1 MDPVRDSLLRATDGR
16 DFRRL
21 WAGDSVSQGATQV
34 GDLVVPLLAVTVL
47 AASPLQMGVLTAAQ
61 SAAFLLLGLPAGA
74 WVDRWSKRRVLL
86 LGNVVRAVALA
97 VLPLAWW
104 AGVLSLP
111 LVVAV
116 AFVVGVATLFFDVAY
131 QSYLPALVRS
141 ERLGEGNAL
150 LQVSAS
156 VAQVGGPAVG
166 GWLARLLGAPLAVAV
181 SAVAFAASSGLLS
194 RISHGEPPPD
204 RGARRP
210 LRTEVA
216 EGLSLVVRQPLLRR
230 IVATTALSNFGG
242 SATSALLV
250 LYAVRRLGLSEGQ
263 VGTALGVGAAGGLL
277 GALTVQAVVRRVG
290 EGRTI
295 ALALLPG
302 VAAGALVPLAA
313 LFVDSGAIDD
323 GGAVALLA
331 ASGAVLG
338 VSVVLYNV
346 AQVTYRQRLT
356 PAPLL
361 GRMNASVRFLV
372 WGTMP
377 VGALLGG
384 VLGEHLGL
392 VPTLWTALAVEAV
405 AVLPVLL
412 SPLVRSGPDADRTGP
427 DADRTGPEARSSPPA
442 PPAQP

>member
-1 MDPVRDSLLRATDGR
+1 MSTDPTSAPVPEPSPEPSSLLRAPEGR

-47 AASPLQMGVLTAAQ
+47 AASPLQMGVLSAAQ
-61 SAAFLLLGLPAGA
+61 SAAFLLLGLAAGA

-86 LGNVVRAVALA
+86 LGNLVRAVALA

-131 QSYLPALVRS
+131 QSYLPSLVRS
-141 ERLGEGNAL
+141 ERLGEGNSL
-150 LQVSAS
+150 LQISAS

-166 GWLARLLGAPLAVAV
+166 GWLARLVGAPLAVAV

-194 RISHGEPPPD
+194 RISHVEPPPD
-204 RGARRP
+204 PAARRS
-210 LRTEVA
+210 LRAEVA
-216 EGLSLVVRQPLLRR
+216 EGLSFVVRQPLLRR
-230 IVATTALSNFGG
+230 IVATTSISNLGG
-242 SATSALLV
+242 SATGALLV
-250 LYAVRRLGLSEGQ
+250 LYAVRELGLSEGQ
-263 VGTALGVGAAGGLL
+263 VGTALGIGAAGALA
-277 GALTVQAVVRRVG
+277 GALSVQAIVRRLG

-302 VAAGALVPLAA
+302 LVAGALVPLAA
-313 LFVDSGAIDD
+313 PLVATGALDDD
-323 GGAVALLA
+323 GAVVVLA

-338 VSVVLYNV
+338 VSIVLYNV

-377 VGALLGG
+377 IGALLGG
-384 VLGEHLGL
+384 VLAERIGL
-392 VPTLWTALAVEAV
+392 VPTLWVALAVEALG
-405 AVLPVLL
+405 VLPVLF
-412 SPLVRSGPDADRTGP
+412 SPLVRSGPSTDPTP
-427 DADRTGPEARSSPPA
+427 
-442 PPAQP
+442 

>member
-1 MDPVRDSLLRATDGR
+1 MRPAPTSLLRAPEGR

-21 WAGDSVSQGATQV
+21 WAGDSASQGAAEV

-47 AASPLQMGVLTAAQ
+47 AASPLQMGVLSAAQ

-86 LGNVVRAVALA
+86 LANLVRALALA

-131 QSYLPALVRS
+131 QSYLPSLVRS

-166 GWLARLLGAPLAVAV
+166 GWLARLVGAPLAVAV
-181 SAVAFAASSGLLS
+181 SAAAFALSSGLVS
-194 RISHGEPPPD
+194 RIAHREPPHDP
-204 RGARRP
+204 AQRRP

-216 EGLSLVVRQPLLRR
+216 EGLAFVLHQPLLRR
-230 IVATTALSNFGG
+230 IVATTSLSNLGG

-250 LYAVRRLGLSEGQ
+250 LYAVRQLGLSEGE
-263 VGTALGVGAAGGLL
+263 VGTVFGIGAL
-277 GALTVQAVVRRVG
+277 GALAGALGVQAVVRHVG

-302 VAAGALVPLAA
+302 VAAGAVVPLAA
-313 LFVDSGAIDD
+313 PLVAVGVLDD
-323 GGAVALLA
+323 VEVVALLG
-331 ASGAVLG
+331 ASAAVLG

-356 PAPLL
+356 PVPLL

-384 VLGEHLGL
+384 VLGERTGL
-392 VPTLWTALAVEAV
+392 VATLWTALAVQALG
-405 AVLPVLL
+405 VLPVLL
-412 SPLVRSGPDADRTGP
+412 SPLARSGHA
-427 DADRTGPEARSSPPA
+427 AEPEPGVTRRPR
-442 PPAQP
+442 

>member
-1 MDPVRDSLLRATDGR
+1 MVDVTPAPDSLLRAREGR

-47 AASPLQMGVLTAAQ
+47 AASPLQMGVLSAAQ

-86 LGNVVRAVALA
+86 LGNLVRAVALA

-131 QSYLPALVRS
+131 QSYLPSLVRA
-141 ERLGEGNAL
+141 ERLGEGNSL

-194 RISHGEPPPD
+194 RISHVEPPLD
-204 RGARRP
+204 RSSRRS
-210 LRTEVA
+210 LRAEVA
-216 EGLSLVVRQPLLRR
+216 EGLSFVVHQPLLRR
-230 IVATTALSNFGG
+230 IVATTSLSNLGG
-242 SATSALLV
+242 SATGALLV
-250 LYAVRRLGLSEGQ
+250 LYAVRELGLSEGQ
-263 VGTALGVGAAGGLL
+263 VGTALGIGAGGALL
-277 GALTVQAVVRRVG
+277 GALTVQQVVRRVG

-302 VAAGALVPLAA
+302 IAAGALLPLTGPLVARGA
-313 LFVDSGAIDD
+313 LDD
-323 GGAVALLA
+323 DGAVALLA
-331 ASGAVLG
+331 VSGAVLG
-338 VSVVLYNV
+338 VSIVLYNV
-346 AQVTYRQRLT
+346 AQVTYRQRIT

-384 VLGEHLGL
+384 LLGERIGL
-392 VPTLWTALAVEAV
+392 VATLWTALAVEALG
-405 AVLPVLL
+405 VLPVLL
-412 SPLVRSGPDADRTGP
+412 SPLVRSGPSADAAPGPTPGP
-427 DADRTGPEARSSPPA
+427 DDSATER
-442 PPAQP
+442 

>member
-1 MDPVRDSLLRATDGR
+1 MDLVDRTDPVAPGLLRAPEGR

-47 AASPLQMGVLTAAQ
+47 AATPLQMGVLSAAQ

-86 LGNVVRAVALA
+86 LGNLVRAVALA

-131 QSYLPALVRS
+131 QSYLPSLVRAD
-141 ERLGEGNAL
+141 RLGEGNSL

-194 RISHGEPPPD
+194 RISHVEPPPD
-204 RGARRP
+204 RSARRS
-210 LRTEVA
+210 LRAEVA
-216 EGLSLVVRQPLLRR
+216 EGLSFVVHQPLLRR
-230 IVATTALSNFGG
+230 IVATTSLSNLGG
-242 SATSALLV
+242 SASSALLV
-250 LYAVRRLGLSEGQ
+250 LYAVRQLGLSEGQ
-263 VGTALGVGAAGGLL
+263 VGTALGIGAAGALL
-277 GALTVQAVVRRVG
+277 GALTVQRVVRAVG

-295 ALALLPG
+295 ALSLLPG
-302 VAAGALVPLAA
+302 IAAGALLPLAA
-313 LFVDSGAIDD
+313 PLVSRGSLDD
-323 GGAVALLA
+323 DGAVALLA
-331 ASGAVLG
+331 VSGAVIG

-346 AQVTYRQRLT
+346 AQVTYRQRIT

-377 VGALLGG
+377 IGALLGG
-384 VLGEHLGL
+384 ALGERVGL
-392 VPTLWTALAVEAV
+392 VPMLWTALAVEALG
-405 AVLPVLL
+405 VLPVLL
-412 SPLVRSGPDADRTGP
+412 SPLLRSGPA
-427 DADRTGPEARSSPPA
+427 AAPEAPA
-442 PPAQP
+442 DGGSAEP